1 MHNSGRVHIRPVSLG
16 GRSLVDGGLLQMMLQ
31 ILTHLSPIQLKLKH
45 PSKDRMRHL
54 KLPFV
59 PAQRRCRQQFYL
71 CLEGINVRRTDL

>member
-1 MHNSGRVHIRPVSLG
+1 MHNSGRVHIRPASPG
-16 GRSLVDGGLLQMMLQ
+16 ERSLVEGVLLQMTLQ

-59 PAQRRCRQQFYL
+59 PTQQRCRQQFYL
-71 CLEGINVRRTDL
+71 CLEGISIRHTDL